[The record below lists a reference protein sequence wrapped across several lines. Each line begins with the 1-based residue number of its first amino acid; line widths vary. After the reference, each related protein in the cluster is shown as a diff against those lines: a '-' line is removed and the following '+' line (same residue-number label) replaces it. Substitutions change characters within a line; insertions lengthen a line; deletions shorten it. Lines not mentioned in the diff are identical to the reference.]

1 MTNSD
6 PPRSEPSR
14 PLLTHPRRRSHPVVW
29 VIIAVVIVIV
39 AVALIIRHRDATD
52 SAASGASGSVAG
64 SPGKGRSGKR
74 GANGAPAVMPVGTAT
89 VTVADVPVILDGLG
103 TVVPRANVT
112 VQARISGQLMSVR
125 YKEGQLVKAGDVLV
139 EVDPR
144 PYQAA
149 VESAEGNL
157 LRDQALLANARMD
170 LKRYQTLVAEESIAV
185 QTLDT
190 QAALVKQY
198 EGNVK
203 ADQGALDSAKVN
215 LLYTKVTAPVTGRVG
230 LRPVD
235 VGNVV
240 TTSETNGV
248 ALITEQQPID
258 VTFTIPQDDIPAVAA
273 PMRNGV
279 TIPVDA
285 YDRTSKT
292 KLASGSL
299 LTVDNTIDVST
310 GTVKL
315 KGTFANKDEVLF
327 PNQFVN
333 IQMLVNTVKN
343 ALTIPTSGVQRGS
356 QGIYAYV
363 VKADHTVTVK
373 PLTILVTHNDTVAI
387 SGLNAGD
394 VVVIDGADKLR
405 EGAQVEPVDRSK
417 PQPAPGQP
425 AAEQPGAQ
433 KGSNHRHRAQG
444 EASTSASSAQ

>member
-1 MTNSD
+1 M
-6 PPRSEPSR
+6 
-14 PLLTHPRRRSHPVVW
+14 LVVM
-29 VIIAVVIVIV
+29 
-39 AVALIIRHRDATD
+39 VALAVLFYHRDGSEEASS
-52 SAASGASGSVAG
+52 SAAGSSASAGAKAGRGGRRGGPNGAS
-64 SPGKGRSGKR
+64 
-74 GANGAPAVMPVGTAT
+74 AVTPVGTAT

-112 VQARISGQLMSVR
+112 VQARVSGQLMSVR

-157 LRDQALLANARMD
+157 LRDQALLANARID
-170 LKRYQTLVAEESIAV
+170 LKRYQTLVEQDSIAG

-190 QAALVKQY
+190 QAALVKQD
-198 EGNVK
+198 EGVVK

-215 LLYTKVTAPVTGRVG
+215 LVYTKVTAPVTGRVG

-273 PMRNGV
+273 PMRSGV

-285 YDRTSKT
+285 YDRTSKN
-292 KLASGSL
+292 KLASGTL

-315 KGTFANKDEVLF
+315 KATFANKDEVLF

-363 VKADHTVTVK
+363 VKPDNTVTVK
-373 PLTILVTHNDTVAI
+373 PLTILVTNNDTVAI
-387 SGLNAGD
+387 QGLNAGD

-405 EGAQVEPVDRSK
+405 EGAKVEPVDRSK
-417 PQPAPGQP
+417 PQ
-425 AAEQPGAQ
+425 AAAAQSASDQPGAP
-433 KGSNHRHRAQG
+433 KAGHRHHAQG